1 MSDIL
6 NKFMFD
12 DFAVRGQMIQLDDV
26 WQRALEH
33 NQYSAPLEG
42 MVGQLIAATG
52 LLSASIKF
60 RGQITFQ
67 IQSQAKANVP
77 LRVIV
82 AQGTNEMALRGVAR
96 PNDEFS
102 GVLPSSQKIQDWVG
116 SGQAVI
122 TIRNEE
128 QAKPYQGLVPLE
140 GDSLAMVIEGYFE
153 RSEQLPTRLWL
164 ACDGKRAAGFLLQ
177 RMPGETDNDSDGWN
191 RVVKLAETIKDEE
204 LLSLDAPELLH
215 RLYHE
220 EDIRLFDPRPVS
232 FNCNGCEQRFL
243 EALVNMGKDELNS
256 VVEEVGSVDVTCDF
270 CSKVFSYD
278 AVDVE
283 QMFAQAVPV
292 DIGSTKH

>member
-12 DFAVRGQMIQLDDV
+12 GFAVRGQMIQLDDV

-33 NQYSAPLEG
+33 NEYSSPLEA

-67 IQSQAKANVP
+67 IQSQANSNAP

-82 AQGTNEMALRGVAR
+82 AQGTNELALRGVAR
-96 PNDEFS
+96 PNDDFK
-102 GVLPSSQKIQDWVG
+102 GALPESQKVKDWVG
-116 SGQAVI
+116 NGQAVI

-140 GDSLAMVIEGYFE
+140 GDSLATVIEGYFE

-177 RMPGETDNDSDGWN
+177 RMPGETDGDSDGWN

-204 LLSLDAPELLH
+204 LLNLDAPELLH

-220 EDIRLFDPRPVS
+220 EDLRLFDPRPVS
-232 FNCNGCEQRFL
+232 FNCNGCEERFV
-243 EALVNMGKDELNS
+243 EALTNMGKDELNS
-256 VVEEVGSVDVTCDF
+256 IVAEVGSVDVTCDF

-283 QMFAQAVPV
+283 TMFATAVPV
-292 DIGSTKH
+292 EAGKTQH